1 MIAVL
6 LGLVSAGV
14 ANANTFSMK
23 IVADNDYAVFAGTAT
38 GVNALLYQNNVNW
51 ETQILNL
58 STLTFTLPAGDT
70 MFYVL
75 GMGGGGQE
83 NISGLINGVDMTTI
97 PVLMSSDISSFLTG
111 YNLPAVALGTF
122 NANLADVQSAFSS
135 LTWGSPVFNTTD
147 TVIVQAAPNQIGFHF
162 NAGTA
167 HLFAFTASNVGV
179 QSVPEP
185 SSMGLALIGFAGLM
199 LFNRRQRK
207 SLVPTS

>member
-1 MIAVL
+1 
-6 LGLVSAGV
+6 
-14 ANANTFSMK
+14 
-23 IVADNDYAVFAGTAT
+23 
-38 GVNALLYQNNVNW
+38 
-51 ETQILNL
+51 
-58 STLTFTLPAGDT
+58 
-70 MFYVL
+70 
-75 GMGGGGQE
+75 
-83 NISGLINGVDMTTI
+83 
-97 PVLMSSDISSFLTG
+97 
-111 YNLPAVALGTF
+111 
-122 NANLADVQSAFSS
+122 